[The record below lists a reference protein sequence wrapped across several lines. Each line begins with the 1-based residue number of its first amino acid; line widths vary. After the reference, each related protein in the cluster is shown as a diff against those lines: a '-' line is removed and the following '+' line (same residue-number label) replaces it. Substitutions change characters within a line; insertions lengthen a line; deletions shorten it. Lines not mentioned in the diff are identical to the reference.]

1 MEIKEK
7 ATDITVFSSAVYDF
21 YFNGL
26 DVAVFDI
33 ETTGLSPEN
42 NAVILAGFFIPSQKG
57 GIVRQYL
64 AGNLS
69 EEKELISAVL
79 QEMKGL
85 DVLIT
90 YNGKSFDMPFLK
102 ARASRIGLPDLHS
115 PYVLDIYQAVR
126 DHSPIKSFLPNLK
139 QKTLETF
146 MGLWDNRTDMISG
159 KESAEMYFDYIDKGD
174 KKIKEKILLHNSD
187 DVIQLYQLLK
197 VTGKTDFH
205 KAMYHLGYP
214 IKKGSWSG
222 IVSNISFSGQRLLV
236 KGDQLNDPADYTCF
250 AGEDND
256 YSSSFSSAKREF
268 TTEILLLNEK
278 NFLFADLRKPSIWN
292 EDSETLFKSYPGYE
306 NGYIIIRNGSDI
318 NYRETNHLVKLILE
332 GMVEKCII

>member
-7 ATDITVFSSAVYDF
+7 TTDIPIFSSAVYDF
-21 YFNGL
+21 YFGGL
-26 DVAVFDI
+26 NTAVFDI

-42 NAVILAGFFIPSQKG
+42 SSVIMAGFFIPSQEG

-64 AGNLS
+64 AENLS
-69 EEKELISAVL
+69 EERDLISMIL
-79 QEMKGL
+79 KEIKDL

-90 YNGKSFDMPFLK
+90 YNGKAFDIPFLK
-102 ARASRIGLPDLHS
+102 TRASHMGLHDLYL
-115 PYVLDIYQAVR
+115 PYTLDIYKAVK

-146 MGLWDNRTDMISG
+146 MGLWENRTDLISG
-159 KESAEMYFDYIDKGD
+159 KESAEMYFEYINNGD

-187 DVIQLYQLLK
+187 DVIQLYKLLS
-197 VTGKTDFH
+197 VTDKTDFH

-214 IKKGSWSG
+214 IKKGFWSG
-222 IVSNISFSGQRLLV
+222 IVSNISFSGQRLMV
-236 KGDQLNDPADYTCF
+236 KGDQLDHPANYTCF

-256 YSSSFSSAKREF
+256 YSSSFSSAKRKF

-278 NFLFADLRKPSIWN
+278 NYLFADLRKPSIRN
-292 EDSETLFKSYPGYE
+292 ENSENQFKSYPGYE
-306 NGYIIIRNGSDI
+306 NGYIIIRKGSDI
-318 NYRETNHLVKLILE
+318 NYGETNHLVKFILE